1 MRAMHASASGV
12 TCTFSSSAIFCSRCT
27 INSGGI
33 GFRSKRWQRET
44 IVGSTFCG
52 SVVAKTNFT
61 CSGGS
66 SSVLSSALNA
76 AAESMCTSS
85 MM

>member
-1 MRAMHASASGV
+1 V
-12 TCTFSSSAIFCSRCT
+12 TGESSV
-27 INSGGI
+27 NS
-33 GFRSKRWQRET
+33 KCCVRER

-52 SVVAKTNFT
+52 SVVASTNT
-61 CSGGS
+61 TWAGGS
-66 SSVLSSALNA
+66 SSVLSSVFDA

>member
-1 MRAMHASASGV
+1 M
-12 TCTFSSSAIFCSRCT
+12 
-27 INSGGI
+27 NS
-33 GFRSKRWQRET
+33 KCCVRER

-52 SVVAKTNFT
+52 SVVASTNTT
-61 CSGGS
+61 CAGGS
-66 SSVLSSALNA
+66 SSVFSNVFDA